1 MQGGKKPG
9 GGSASGDKCIKGWY
23 SKLGLPAPGIKRSIE
38 LEAYNDFMEAT
49 IPLEAKDELQKRALE
64 NQESIAADACT
75 PYIMLY
81 ARGTTESGDLGA
93 TVGPALKAGLMTD
106 KNWSVRGINSRDGYD
121 ASLAGIYCIG
131 MDGGMACKG
140 VLEKMVA
147 SCPNSK
153 FVTAGYSQGAMV
165 ARICVAYASE
175 AAKSKVVG
183 ILTYGDPFNGATVK
197 GFDQSKIKINCN
209 PTDGVCKGDFSIGV
223 GHLSYSTGA
232 GITWLKALSSGK

>member
-1 MQGGKKPG
+1 M
-9 GGSASGDKCIKGWY
+9 GDKCIKGWY
-23 SKLGLPAPGIKRSIE
+23 SKLGLPAPAGLKRSTQ
-38 LEAYNDFMEAT
+38 LESYNDFMEAT
-49 IPLEAKDELQKRALE
+49 ISPEAKDMLQKRALE
-64 NQESIAADACT
+64 NQEGIAADSCT

-93 TVGPALKAGLMTD
+93 TVGPALKAGLAMD

-140 VLEKMVA
+140 ILEKMVV

-183 ILTYGDPFNGATVK
+183 VRFIPPSQRCEHKN
-197 GFDQSKIKINCN
+197 
-209 PTDGVCKGDFSIGV
+209 
-223 GHLSYSTGA
+223 
-232 GITWLKALSSGK
+232 